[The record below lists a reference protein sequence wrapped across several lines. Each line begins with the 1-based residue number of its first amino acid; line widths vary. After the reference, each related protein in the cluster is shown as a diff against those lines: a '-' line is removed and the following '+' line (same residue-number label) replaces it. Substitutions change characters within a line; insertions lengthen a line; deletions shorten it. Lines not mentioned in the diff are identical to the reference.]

1 MQEWGPQETVQK
13 RDGDLGRRQ
22 YLKPR
27 SGRDSRAGETALQS
41 CLGTGWGKTWQRWPS
56 GSLAAACSAEQRA
69 EGVHLRSTASSTEIC
84 RLFSHRLSFSPRSP
98 SCISL
103 AANLDQWFSSWG
115 NLAFGGHLAAS
126 ENSRDHHRGSGVLL
140 TS

>member
-1 MQEWGPQETVQK
+1 MQEWGPQETVQN
-13 RDGDLGRRQ
+13 RDGDLSRRQ

-41 CLGTGWGKTWQRWPS
+41 CLGTGWGKTCQRWPS
-56 GSLAAACSAEQRA
+56 GSLVAACSAEQRA
-69 EGVHLRSTASSTEIC
+69 EGVHLRSTASSTEIR

-103 AANLDQWFSSWG
+103 VANLDQWFSSWG
-115 NLAFGGHLAAS
+115 NFGIWGTF
-126 ENSRDHHRGSGVLL
+126 GSI
-140 TS
+140 